1 MSRGVILLMTGRKAG
16 LVKRCSRAALDV
28 IYQPLLL
35 RPKNLPAGT
44 VPDPRQELIEVYFTI
59 QRWPLV
65 GLVAYY

>member
-1 MSRGVILLMTGRKAG
+1 
-16 LVKRCSRAALDV
+16 V